1 MKPFG
6 FTLLVTA
13 LILCFV
19 LGLSSAGWGTTYAK
33 GRYSCSKFEE
43 VEKLYKKT
51 NLGEDIDL
59 EINYAACLILRGQG
73 NDAAE
78 GMRHLHRVLD
88 MHGHVFAAL
97 FIAEYIES
105 GGDFEIPIDMNKIN
119 EAVQAYYKV
128 LAIINREP
136 SYPYR
141 LVDYTGYEFG
151 NQIELRAHYHVPYLY
166 INKFWAGFNGLY
178 REHLYTSPSYKGK
191 RDLPR
196 FHKYSSYTRDS
207 LKKTIESANRCLA
220 LPQKRHFK
228 PKHYEYYQKQCGLLK
243 EAAIGLRPL
252 EDKRLVLLATESC
265 RRDLP
270 KCREYNE
277 LHKWIKD
284 IIKQLSSKRK
294 AVSKSYDIGLL

>member
-13 LILCFV
+13 LVLSFV
-19 LGLSSAGWGTTYAK
+19 LCSSSAGFGNSYTK
-33 GRYSCSKFEE
+33 GRYICDDFAGEE
-43 VEKLYKKT
+43 RFHNANPK
-51 NLGEDIDL
+51 NIDGEIS
-59 EINYAACLILRGQG
+59 YATCLILRGQG

-105 GGDFEIPIDMNKIN
+105 GGDFEIPIDENKIN

-136 SYPYR
+136 NYPYR

-166 INKFWAGFNGLY
+166 INKFSLGFHGLY
-178 REHLYTSPSYKGK
+178 HEHLLTSPSYKGK
-191 RDLPR
+191 RDQPR
-196 FHKYSSYTRDS
+196 YPKYSSYTQDS

-277 LHKWIKD
+277 LHKQMKNV
-284 IIKQLSSKRK
+284 IKQYASESSELSRT
-294 AVSKSYDIGLL
+294 YDIGLL